1 MDSDLGC
8 TACSGWGLSPVGSG
22 RCRCCHGNGFHLDPA
37 ACHAH
42 VPWRP
47 RLRWRRPVP
56 VVGLVQSEARF
67 RPAAVPT
74 ALYHH
79 EGTGIR

>member
-8 TACSGWGLSPVGSG
+8 TACSGWGLSPAGSG

-37 ACHAH
+37 TCHAP
-42 VPWRP
+42 VPWRS
-47 RLRWRRPVP
+47 RLHRRRSAV
-56 VVGLVQSEARF
+56 VVGLRQAEARLGST
-67 RPAAVPT
+67 PAPT